1 MIINAY
7 LSYEKLQI
15 IAMANCAQKGLFFID
30 MLVKF
35 NVAFKVLKIAC
46 LWAKSLKLLCV
57 EVRRYNLIMAETWV
71 FFLMDVNFRNS
82 HSLNSAYLKVTRNR

>member
-46 LWAKSLKLLCV
+46 L
-57 EVRRYNLIMAETWV
+57 
-71 FFLMDVNFRNS
+71 
-82 HSLNSAYLKVTRNR
+82 